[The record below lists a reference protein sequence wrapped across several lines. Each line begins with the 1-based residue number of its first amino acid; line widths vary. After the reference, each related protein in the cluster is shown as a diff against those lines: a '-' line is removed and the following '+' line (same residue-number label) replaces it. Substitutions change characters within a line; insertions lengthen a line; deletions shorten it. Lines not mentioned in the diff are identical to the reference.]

1 MLGMTV
7 RLTGARRVLT
17 VVLAAAVSVALAWL
31 PSAAHAFGCTDSW
44 SAKGSGSWFTAS
56 NWSEHR
62 VPTSTDEVCIIENP
76 GASYTVEMLGTSSV
90 TVKSLTIGASE
101 HTQMLEVASSN
112 SVNADLTTSSGIA
125 NGAHG
130 AIVLTNSE
138 TSGNNVTIAG
148 PITNAGTIT
157 SEPARG
163 GARNLQGALTNTGTL
178 AINAPTSFNGSKA
191 VLSNEGAIDV
201 ATGVALTGTVETTVA
216 NAGSGKIVATG
227 SGLVQMEPG
236 TTFNE
241 AGTTSGTKPVV
252 VRDAALVYSGTGE
265 SLIEQLGEGS
275 TLSGSIGSKQS
286 LVLASDNGENVRTTA
301 SASFTNAGSI
311 TLTNTE
317 TSANNASLAITSPAV
332 LTNEGTITTEKVN
345 GGQRNLEGDIA
356 NASKGT
362 IAINTPTNFNTT
374 KATLSNEGA
383 IDLATGVAL
392 TGTVETT
399 VTNRAGGKIVATGSG
414 LVQMEPGTTF
424 NEAGT
429 TSGTKPVVVRDAAL
443 VYSGTGESLI
453 EQLGEGSTLSGSI
466 GSKQSLV
473 LASDNGENVRTTASA
488 SFTNAGSI
496 TLTNTETSANNASLA
511 ITSPAVLTNEGT
523 ITTEKVN
530 GGQRNLEGDIAN
542 ASKGTIAI
550 DTPSTFSTAKAA
562 LLNEGAIDIAAGE
575 SLQVSNETSVTN
587 AAGSIVAGEN
597 GAMELEPGTKL
608 TEGAGTTSGRVA
620 LRDANLLYSGTGTS
634 TIFQLGESS
643 TLSGSIGPKQS
654 LVLESNN
661 GENVRTTAAASFTNE
676 GSITLTNS
684 ETSGNNATLAIS
696 AGVLTNDGT
705 ITTEKAIGGQR
716 SLNGNITNASKGTLA
731 INAPTLFN
739 VSAAALINEGAI
751 DIAAGVTLSASN
763 SETISNE
770 GGSITTTGNGA
781 LVETNGTFN
790 EGLGK
795 TTTAKTSQ
803 PVILDDATL
812 NYTNKGASKIALRG
826 TAKLTGA
833 VNKGQTLDV
842 QSDNGQNA
850 EVTAGGFVNS
860 GTIVL
865 TNVETSGNNVRLE
878 LGGATLENKGK
889 LEALYPD
896 GGTRTIEGSLVNEKT
911 LTLANGKG
919 NPLQVD
925 GKFTQTSKGTMTITI
940 EGASTK
946 FGRLSAT
953 EAVSIEGKLALKQ
966 KKFTAKAG
974 ETFGIISGSS
984 RTGEFASIKGNAVK
998 GGSLHYIPHYTATGV
1013 NLIVE

>member
-7 RLTGARRVLT
+7 PLTSARRVLT
-17 VVLAAAVSVALAWL
+17 IVLAAAALVALAWL

-62 VPTSTDEVCIIENP
+62 VPISTDEVCITENP
-76 GASYTVEMLGTSSV
+76 GVSYTVEMLGTSSV

-101 HTQMLEVASSN
+101 HTQTLEVASSN

-138 TSGNNVTIAG
+138 TSANNVTIAG

-157 SEPARG
+157 TEKAVG
-163 GARNLQGALTNTGTL
+163 GQRSFQGALTNTGTL
-178 AINAPTSFNGSKA
+178 AINAPTNFNGSKTL
-191 VLSNEGAIDV
+191 LSNEGAIDI

-216 NAGSGKIVATG
+216 NGAGGKIVATG
-227 SGLVQMEPG
+227 SGLVEMESG

-252 VRDAALVYSGTGE
+252 LRDAALVYSGTGE

-286 LVLASDNGENVRTTA
+286 LVLASYNSENVKSTA

-317 TSANNASLAITSPAV
+317 TSANSASLAITSPAV

-345 GGQRNLEGDIA
+345 GGQRNLEGDIT
-356 NASKGT
+356 NASKGAL
-362 IAINTPTNFNTT
+362 AIN
-374 KATLSNEGA
+374 
-383 IDLATGVAL
+383 
-392 TGTVETT
+392 
-399 VTNRAGGKIVATGSG
+399 
-414 LVQMEPGTTF
+414 
-424 NEAGT
+424 
-429 TSGTKPVVVRDAAL
+429 
-443 VYSGTGESLI
+443 
-453 EQLGEGSTLSGSI
+453 
-466 GSKQSLV
+466 
-473 LASDNGENVRTTASA
+473 
-488 SFTNAGSI
+488 
-496 TLTNTETSANNASLA
+496 
-511 ITSPAVLTNEGT
+511 
-523 ITTEKVN
+523 
-530 GGQRNLEGDIAN
+530 
-542 ASKGTIAI
+542 
-550 DTPSTFSTAKAA
+550 TPSTFSTAKAA

-575 SLQVSNETSVTN
+575 SLQANNETSLTN
-587 AAGSIVAGEN
+587 AAGSIVVGEN
-597 GAMELEPGTKL
+597 GALELESGTKF
-608 TEGAGTTSGRVA
+608 TEGAGTTAGRVA

-634 TIFQLGESS
+634 TIFQLGEGS
-643 TLSGSIGPKQS
+643 TLSGNIGPKQS
-654 LVLESNN
+654 LVLESYNS
-661 GENVRTTAAASFTNE
+661 ENVRTTAAAAFTNE

-684 ETSGNNATLAIS
+684 ETSANNATLAIS
-696 AGVLTNDGT
+696 TGVLTNDGT

-716 SLNGNITNASKGTLA
+716 NLNGNITNASKGTLA
-731 INAPTLFN
+731 INAPTLFD
-739 VSAAALINEGAI
+739 VSGAALINEGAI

-770 GGSITTTGNGA
+770 GGSITTTGTGA
-781 LVETNGTFN
+781 LVQTTGTLN

-826 TAKLTGA
+826 ASKLTGA
-833 VNKGQTLDV
+833 VNKGQTLDIE
-842 QSDNGQNA
+842 SDNGQNA
-850 EVTAGGFVNS
+850 EVTSGGFVNS

-896 GGTRTIEGSLVNEKT
+896 GGTRTIEGSVVNEKT

-953 EAVSIEGKLALKQ
+953 EAVSIAGKLSLKQ

-974 ETFGIISGSS
+974 ETFGIVSGSS
-984 RTGEFASIKGNAVK
+984 RTGEFASVKGNAVK
-998 GGSLHYIPHYTATGV
+998 GGSLHYIPHYTATAV

>member
-216 NAGSGKIVATG
+216 NAGS
-227 SGLVQMEPG
+227 
-236 TTFNE
+236 
-241 AGTTSGTKPVV
+241 
-252 VRDAALVYSGTGE
+252 
-265 SLIEQLGEGS
+265 
-275 TLSGSIGSKQS
+275 
-286 LVLASDNGENVRTTA
+286 
-301 SASFTNAGSI
+301 
-311 TLTNTE
+311 
-317 TSANNASLAITSPAV
+317 
-332 LTNEGTITTEKVN
+332 
-345 GGQRNLEGDIA
+345 
-356 NASKGT
+356 
-362 IAINTPTNFNTT
+362 
-374 KATLSNEGA
+374 
-383 IDLATGVAL
+383 
-392 TGTVETT
+392 
-399 VTNRAGGKIVATGSG
+399 GKIVATGSG

>member
-7 RLTGARRVLT
+7 RLTGARGVLT
-17 VVLAAAVSVALAWL
+17 IVLAAAVSMALAWL

-44 SAKGSGSWFTAS
+44 SVKGSGSWFTAS

-62 VPTSTDEVCIIENP
+62 VPTSTDEVCIVENP
-76 GASYTVEMLGTSSV
+76 GASYTVEMLGTGSV

-101 HTQMLEVASSN
+101 HTQTLEVASSN

-138 TSGNNVTIAG
+138 TAANNVTIAG

-157 SEPARG
+157 TEKAVG
-163 GARNLQGALTNTGTL
+163 GQRSLQGALTNTGTL
-178 AINAPTSFNGSKA
+178 AINTPTSYNGSKA

-201 ATGVALTGTVETTVA
+201 ATGVALTGTVETTVE
-216 NAGSGKIVATG
+216 NGTGGKIVATG
-227 SGLVQMEPG
+227 SGLVDMESG

-252 VRDAALVYSGTGE
+252 LRDAALVYSGGGE
-265 SLIEQLGEGS
+265 SLIEQLGEAS
-275 TLSGSIGSKQS
+275 TLSGNIGAKQS
-286 LVLASDNGENVRTTA
+286 LVLASYNSENVKSTA

-317 TSANNASLAITSPAV
+317 TAANNASLAITSPAV

-345 GGQRNLEGDIA
+345 GGQRNLEGNIT

-362 IAINTPTNFNTT
+362 LSINTPT
-374 KATLSNEGA
+374 
-383 IDLATGVAL
+383 
-392 TGTVETT
+392 
-399 VTNRAGGKIVATGSG
+399 
-414 LVQMEPGTTF
+414 
-424 NEAGT
+424 
-429 TSGTKPVVVRDAAL
+429 
-443 VYSGTGESLI
+443 
-453 EQLGEGSTLSGSI
+453 
-466 GSKQSLV
+466 
-473 LASDNGENVRTTASA
+473 
-488 SFTNAGSI
+488 
-496 TLTNTETSANNASLA
+496 
-511 ITSPAVLTNEGT
+511 
-523 ITTEKVN
+523 
-530 GGQRNLEGDIAN
+530 
-542 ASKGTIAI
+542 
-550 DTPSTFSTAKAA
+550 TFSTTKAA
-562 LLNEGAIDIAAGE
+562 LLNEGGAIDIAAGQ
-575 SLQVSNETSVTN
+575 SLQVNNEASVTN
-587 AAGSIVAGEN
+587 AAGGIVVGEN
-597 GAMELEPGTKL
+597 GALKLEPGTKF
-608 TEGAGTTSGRVA
+608 TEGAGTTMGRVA

-634 TIFQLGESS
+634 TIYQLGEGG
-643 TLSGSIGPKQS
+643 TLSGNIGPKQS
-654 LVLESNN
+654 LVLESYNS
-661 GENVRTTAAASFTNE
+661 ENVKTTAATGFTNE

-684 ETSGNNATLAIS
+684 ETAANNATLAIS
-696 AGVLTNDGT
+696 TGVLTNDGT

-716 SLNGNITNASKGTLA
+716 NLNGNITNGSKGTLA

-739 VSAAALINEGAI
+739 VSGAALINEGAI
-751 DIAAGVTLSASN
+751 DIAAGITLSASN
-763 SETISNE
+763 GETISNE
-770 GGSITTTGNGA
+770 GGSITTTGSGA

-795 TTTAKTSQ
+795 TTTAKTSE
-803 PVILDDATL
+803 PVILDNSTL

-826 TAKLTGA
+826 TGNLTGA
-833 VNKGQTLDV
+833 VNKGQTLLL
-842 QSDNGQNA
+842 QSDNGQNT
-850 EVTAGGFVNS
+850 EVTSGGFLNS

-865 TNVETSGNNVRLE
+865 TNIETAANNVRLK

-896 GGTRTIEGSLVNEKT
+896 GGTRTIEGIVVNEKT

-919 NPLQVD
+919 NPLQID
-925 GKFTQTSKGTMTITI
+925 GKFTQTSKATTTITI